1 MTGQVVF
8 FIIIIAS
15 NFKLFSFAHSYS
27 FIFIFLILLSTSFG
41 VITWVMVSYFDYDM
55 LEHSFK
61 R

>member
-8 FIIIIAS
+8 FIIIVAS

-27 FIFIFLILLSTSFG
+27 IIFIFLILLSTSFA
-41 VITWVMVSYFDYDM
+41 VVTWVLVSIFDFDM
-55 LEHSFK
+55 LEHSFE